1 MLRDVSFHLKN
12 LLVFEKIKD
21 ASFHSDVLWLY
32 IESLELT
39 TISGDKSLQFLVV
52 NHCNFWC

>member
-32 IESLELT
+32 IE
-39 TISGDKSLQFLVV
+39 
-52 NHCNFWC
+52 